1 MENPNTNLLITE
13 SPNIKIIPLKNYK
26 KPNLTTSDNT
36 SNTERPLS
44 SFPKQKRIFDFQNPQ
59 YMYPYNYSKN
69 SYLRNNLERY
79 MNDIILNP
87 RKVEPYIVPYTPKMI
102 NIINKNK
109 NYVEKVQNN
118 IWEYKHLLPKPKPYK
133 RSKLMQIISNQFY
146 PYEVKMNNIIKKKKI
161 ELYRPNYFKKF

>member
-1 MENPNTNLLITE
+1 MRNSLKNKERKLKNLK
-13 SPNIKIIPLKNYK
+13 KINYK
-26 KPNLTTSDNT
+26 KPNLTTSDDT
-36 SNTERPLS
+36 SNTQRSLS

-79 MNDIILNP
+79 MNDIILNT

-109 NYVEKVQNN
+109 NYIEKVQNN

-133 RSKLMQIISNQFY
+133 RSKLMQVISNQFY
-146 PYEVKMNNIIKKKKI
+146 PYEVKMSNIKKKKKI
-161 ELYRPNYFKKF
+161 ELFRPNYFKKF